1 MIRARSHGR
10 GLYRPRVR
18 DNPGVTNGHRV
29 EIEYC
34 TGCRFLTRAAWIAQE
49 LLTTFEEELDEVAL
63 VPGSGGILEVRV
75 DGQVIW
81 SRGGDGAAIDPKVIK
96 RRVRDLVAPDRG
108 LGHTDT
114 GEC

>member
-1 MIRARSHGR
+1 M
-10 GLYRPRVR
+10 P
-18 DNPGVTNGHRV
+18 DGHRV

-34 TGCRFLTRAAWIAQE
+34 TGCRFLSRASWIAQE
-49 LLTTFEEELDEVAL
+49 LLMTFEDELAAVAL

-75 DGQVIW
+75 DGRAIW
-81 SRGGDGAAIDPKVIK
+81 SRGEDGAAIDPKVIK

-114 GEC
+114 R